1 MTLTFELDLD
11 TVKTT
16 QQAVYLGHKS
26 FRSKVIARTDRQT
39 DRHTHRTDRST
50 RSKKVVGNW
59 RHIEWDAVGT
69 LSLEYR
75 TWVYFF
81 IGRLYL

>member
-39 DRHTHRTDRST
+39 DTHTEPIALQGARKWS
-50 RSKKVVGNW
+50 V
-59 RHIEWDAVGT
+59 IDAISNEMQSVLCPLNT
-69 LSLEYR
+69 ELECTFSLDGCTYS
-75 TWVYFF
+75 
-81 IGRLYL
+81 